1 MEEHALHRASLLPET
16 RYRGDLANLGLV
28 HVAVDAEMRTIL
40 SHRNITDL
48 NALLIQLSDHPGV
61 RDIVLMRHAESV
73 NNATKT
79 VSGVFKEG
87 ALRRAYNDPK
97 DSQVLMSRADLE
109 DATKSTRKS
118 LRARQERGERT
129 QFFVSPM
136 RRTIQTFLTIA
147 DGTGDDVRLL
157 AQLQER
163 RKTTSDDRV
172 EPENAIETIAQW
184 VGFSETTPPSTED
197 GLAAPPTAEVKDSNR
212 GGAVNRTDMWERVRT
227 QLRLPDVRRC
237 EKATSLAQATPL
249 SKKETGRC
257 DSLSRQETLPIAQ
270 SVTGAFAA
278 TELPESVQARARA
291 ALHAIVDG
299 TPPGTLAFVVAHG
312 GIIEAMRS
320 AYPPALDE
328 AAAASFALGAS
339 RASDADDAWESLA
352 RHTRRMAVHE
362 YAPGAGTIDLI
373 DDTRFVVESE
383 EDMCASVGRACDR
396 VYGPRFI
403 DGTYVLR
410 RCATLADRKCE
421 MPKTL
426 REQVTGKTKL
436 VGMNIAGLRGDLAMT
451 RTGPPDAK
459 PPATAPILQS
469 VSLKDKH
476 TVTLTATWGAAS
488 GVAPSVTWERTD
500 PAHRYV
506 VLPARVAGRAPLA
519 GIPVADGA
527 TVTCVQKADAAFRRE
542 VAQQL
547 MNNLH
552 LESPELRELQRSFQ
566 QEFVDARSCDDAYIK
581 TRLPAQT
588 RIAELTQK
596 RTGPPHIL
604 FCSEYDAINTFYH
617 RFDQSRMASREA
629 DIFVCEKCKKSFL
642 IRRPELYVNWQK
654 VVSKRAHRMG
664 KYQPVNPAT
673 SSQPPPSSPS
683 SQPPPASQPG
693 LGYARGTGPLAAFTR
708 A

>member
-16 RYRGDLANLGLV
+16 RYRGDELANLGLV

-48 NALLIQLSDHPGV
+48 DALLTQLSDHPGV

-73 NNATKT
+73 NNAATT
-79 VSGVFKEG
+79 VRALPSGIGVGGKD
-87 ALRRAYNDPK
+87 ALQRAYNDSR

-109 DATKSTRKS
+109 EAAKSIRES
-118 LRARQERGERT
+118 LQARQRRGART

-147 DGTGDDVRLL
+147 DGTGDGVKLL
-157 AQLQER
+157 AELQER
-163 RKTTSDDRV
+163 RKTLSDDRV
-172 EPENAIETIAQW
+172 DSTKAIETLNSWVSSGAMVSEMEHYKSVLAQL
-184 VGFSETTPPSTED
+184 SSQS
-197 GLAAPPTAEVKDSNR
+197 LS
-212 GGAVNRTDMWERVRT
+212 
-227 QLRLPDVRRC
+227 DVRRC
-237 EKATSLAQATPL
+237 EQATSMISGPKRTGLCVDVKEAKLPTLQAAGT
-249 SKKETGRC
+249 KIGI
-257 DSLSRQETLPIAQ
+257 QGY
-270 SVTGAFAA
+270 VA

-320 AYPPALDE
+320 AYPPALVE
-328 AAAASFALGAS
+328 AAVASFALGAS
-339 RASDADDAWESLA
+339 RASDADDAWGSLA

-383 EDMCASVGRACDR
+383 EDMCASVGMACDR

-403 DGTYVLR
+403 DGAYVLR

-421 MPKTL
+421 MPKTG
-426 REQVTGKTKL
+426 RERVTGRTTL
-436 VGMNIAGLRGDLAMT
+436 LGWDIAGLRSDLAMT
-451 RTGPPDAK
+451 RTGPPDANS
-459 PPATAPILQS
+459 PATAPILQS
-469 VSLKDKH
+469 VSVNDKH

-488 GVAPSVTWERTD
+488 GVAPSVTWEWTD
-500 PAHRYV
+500 PDHRYV
-506 VLPARVAGRAPLA
+506 VLPASVADRAPLTD
-519 GIPVADGA
+519 IPVA
-527 TVTCVQKADAAFRRE
+527 VTCVQKADAAFRRR
-542 VAQQL
+542 VARQL

-566 QEFVDARSCDDAYIK
+566 QEFVDARSCDDVDIE

-617 RFDQSRMASREA
+617 RFDQNRMASREA

-642 IRRPELYVNWQK
+642 IRRPKLYMNWQK
-654 VVSKRAHRMG
+654 VVSKRADWMG
-664 KYQPVNPAT
+664 KYQPINPAT

-683 SQPPPASQPG
+683 PPTPASQPG